1 MRLNSII
8 GIQAIA
14 LFPIRLCGLLQIQS
28 RRYLL
33 CPTSMYAWYAEL
45 HRSLSEN
52 LTCSTASQS
61 VTLIVVLE
69 IDSMPAVCVL
79 AMLFFSRTSQSTIAK
94 VRTEEIHQ
102 PGRVKRQK

>member
-1 MRLNSII
+1 
-8 GIQAIA
+8 
-14 LFPIRLCGLLQIQS
+14 
-28 RRYLL
+28 
-33 CPTSMYAWYAEL
+33 MYAWYAEL

-79 AMLFFSRTSQSTIAK
+79 AMLFFLEPAK
-94 VRTEEIHQ
+94 VRLPKFE
-102 PGRVKRQK
+102 QKKFISPVG